1 MQGCEKKALTQVFLC
16 YPNLEIPV
24 FTSTPS
30 SSINVSS
37 IGASVRVNCSARG
50 SPVPKIRWYK
60 NNVNVPVIN
69 NVTKDEV
76 TAELVIGQF
85 QPSDQATYTCVA
97 RNVYNNE
104 VKTTTKI
111 GKAL

>member
-1 MQGCEKKALTQVFLC
+1 MVFLS
-16 YPNLEIPV
+16 YLNLEIPV

-37 IGASVRVNCSARG
+37 IGASVRANCSARG
-50 SPVPKIRWYK
+50 SPLPKIMWYK
-60 NNVNVPVIN
+60 NNVSVPVIN

-76 TAELVIGQF
+76 AAELVISQF

-97 RNVYNNE
+97 RNVYNDE

-111 GKAL
+111 GMVL